1 MDLMNQ
7 PVVVSIFLLDNRC
20 DVTSIVGARN
30 CTSSEFRCVTS
41 GNCIPAVWVCDHD
54 VRIFSFD
61 KYEIFYFSKD
71 DCEDASD
78 EQTEQ
83 CREYFVKF

>member
-1 MDLMNQ
+1 M
-7 PVVVSIFLLDNRC
+7 
-20 DVTSIVGARN
+20 
-30 CTSSEFRCVTS
+30 
-41 GNCIPAVWVCDHD
+41 CDHD

-83 CREYFVKF
+83 CREYFVKFWIDKSWFFIFWIGTAPFSCPENQMVCPDTTIHQCVNITQVCDG